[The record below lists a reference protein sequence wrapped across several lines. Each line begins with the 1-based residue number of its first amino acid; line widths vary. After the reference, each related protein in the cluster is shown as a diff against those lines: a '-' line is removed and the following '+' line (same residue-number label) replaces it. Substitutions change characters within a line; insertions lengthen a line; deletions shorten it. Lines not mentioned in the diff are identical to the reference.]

1 VTVQNTRL
9 GILLCIA
16 AVAVFSVQDA
26 FSRHLAGS
34 YNTLMVVMVRY
45 WFFAAFV
52 LMLALRRKGGL
63 RAMAT
68 RQPVLHFLRAAFLIT
83 EVCVIVQSYTLIGL
97 VQTHAVF
104 ACCPLLIA
112 ALAGPLLGERVPLA
126 RWIAIGCGFAGILV
140 ILQPGSGVFNLL
152 SLLPLLS
159 ALMYALYS
167 LMTRKAAARDAS
179 LVSLFW
185 SGVIGA
191 VLMTP
196 IGLFHWQPISGP
208 DWAFMVLYG
217 LMAVFANWLV
227 IRAYELAEASALQPF
242 AYLQLVFVSAIGVAV
257 FHEEIRA
264 NVIVGAAIVVAAGLF
279 TLVRSRET
287 RAMEAV

>member
-1 VTVQNTRL
+1 MTHQSTRA
-9 GILLCIA
+9 GILLTIA
-16 AVAVFSVQDA
+16 AVATFSVQDG

-34 YNTLMVVMVRY
+34 YNTLMVVTVRY

-52 LMLALRRKGGL
+52 LMLALRQKGGL
-63 RAMAT
+63 RPMAT

-83 EVCVIVQSYTLIGL
+83 EVCVIVQSYTMIGL

-112 ALAGPLLGERVPLA
+112 ALAGPLLGEKVPLA

-140 ILQPGSGVFNLL
+140 ILQPGSGVFSLL
-152 SLLPLLS
+152 ALLPLLS

-167 LMTRKAAARDAS
+167 LMTRKAAARDSS

-185 SGVIGA
+185 SGIIGA
-191 VLMTP
+191 ALMTP
-196 IGLFHWQPISGP
+196 IGLFTWQPISGP
-208 DWAFMVLYG
+208 DWGFMFFYG
-217 LMAVFANWLV
+217 LMAVLANWLV

-257 FHEEIRA
+257 FDEDIRA
-264 NVIVGAAIVVAAGLF
+264 NVVVGAAIVVLAGLF
-279 TLVRSRET
+279 TLVRSRGT
-287 RAMEAV
+287 RAVEAV

>member
-1 VTVQNTRL
+1 MTQQSTRA
-9 GILLCIA
+9 GILFTIA

-26 FSRHLAGS
+26 FSRHLAGT
-34 YNTLMVVMVRY
+34 YNTLMIVMVRY

-52 LMLALRRKGGL
+52 LMLAARQPGGIQS
-63 RAMAT
+63 MAT
-68 RQPVLHFLRAAFLIT
+68 RQPILHLLRAAFLIV
-83 EVCVIVQSYTLIGL
+83 EVCVIVQSYTLVGL

-126 RWIAIGCGFAGILV
+126 LWVAIGCGFAGVLV
-140 ILQPGSGVFNLL
+140 ILQPGSGVFTPLA
-152 SLLPLLS
+152 LLPLIS
-159 ALMYALYS
+159 AFMYALYS
-167 LMTRKAAARDAS
+167 LMTRKAAALDAS

-196 IGLFHWQPISGP
+196 VGLAFWQPIAAP
-208 DWAFMVLYG
+208 DWGWVVVYG
-217 LMAVFANWLV
+217 LMAIFANWLV

-242 AYLQLVFVSAIGVAV
+242 AYLQLVFVAVLGVVV
-257 FHEEIRA
+257 FQEEIQA
-264 NVIVGAAIVVAAGLF
+264 NVVIGAAVVVLAGLF
-279 TLVRSRET
+279 TLIGA
-287 RAMEAV
+287 RAPRAVLSQ